1 MGGVLMINRTILVGR
16 ITKDPELRYTQ
27 SNVAYVRF
35 TIAVNRTFTE
45 ANGER
50 KADFIGCVA
59 WRNQAENLAKFIRK
73 GGLIGVE
80 GRIQTGQYDDQN
92 GNRQFTTDVVCD
104 SIQFLEPKNSNSQQ
118 QAPAEYNN
126 SGYYRQDNN
135 QQVQNQPRPQQT
147 KPQQRTPQIDVAED
161 DLPF

>member
-1 MGGVLMINRTILVGR
+1 MINRTILVGR
-16 ITKDPELRYTQ
+16 ITKDPELKYTQ

-80 GRIQTGQYDDQN
+80 GRIQTGQFDDQN

-104 SIQFLEPKNSNSQQ
+104 SIQFLEPKNSNN
-118 QAPAEYNN
+118 APSKPEPQEFNP
-126 SGYYRQDNN
+126 SGYYRQDYN
-135 QQVQNQPRPQQT
+135 QQVQNQSRPQQS

>member
-1 MGGVLMINRTILVGR
+1 MINRTILVGR